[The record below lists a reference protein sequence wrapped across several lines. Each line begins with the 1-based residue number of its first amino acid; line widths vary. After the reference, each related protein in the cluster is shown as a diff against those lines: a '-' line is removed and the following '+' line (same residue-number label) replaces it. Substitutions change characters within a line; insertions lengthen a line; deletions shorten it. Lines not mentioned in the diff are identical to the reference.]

1 MRRSYG
7 FLGPLLAAT
16 MAGAL
21 TPLHAAPAI
30 PPTDYS
36 VSNGMVTLNLR
47 DADIEALIATVSEAT
62 GKNFIVDPRVKAK
75 VNLISAKPMPPDELY
90 NVFLS
95 VLQVHGYAAV
105 AKGEVI
111 KITPDVNAK
120 QDGVEVGG
128 VSAARG
134 ADELV
139 TEVVTLR
146 HVQAAPLL
154 TALRQLMPQQA
165 ALSVHPES
173 NSLILT
179 DRAGNVARMKDI
191 LQRVDHPGSDEIETI
206 RLTHAS
212 ATDIVKTLTQLRSR
226 SGARGAAAAGG
237 APGAGDGGVTAS
249 FAADERTN
257 SVLLSGDKTER
268 EKLRAVVVY
277 LDTPMERA
285 GNTQVFYL
293 KYARAREMVPILQG
307 SNRPVAREGS
317 TTGLSSSSGMSS
329 GFASSSSTSIG
340 SSLGSSGTVNAGTV
354 GIGGRQDA
362 VVIAD
367 EATNALVITAP
378 PNVMRELESIIQ
390 QLDIRRAQV
399 LVEAIIAEVSDDF
412 SRKLGVQMAAYSA
425 KSQGP
430 IGVSTFNGLL
440 SAIASAATNPV
451 AAVGSLG
458 DGLNMGIGDFNGR
471 GTDFGV
477 LISALAGDANN
488 NILSTPSLLTLDNQE
503 ASIVVGKNVPIL
515 TGSYAST
522 GTATTATPFQTVSR
536 EDIGVK
542 LKVKPSISPEGAVRL
557 ELEQEVSSIDT
568 TASSSAGL
576 ITNKRNVKTAVLAQD
591 GDVVVLGGL
600 IDETVNDQESK
611 VPGLGDIPLL
621 GELFKYRSTA
631 RQKRNLMIFIRP
643 AVLRDRAAASR
654 YTADKYNAFREQ
666 QKIFSQN
673 PLGFAVPG
681 DYPLLPDL
689 DGYAIN
695 LPGGVAT
702 PPPATPV
709 P

>member
-1 MRRSYG
+1 MRRS
-7 FLGPLLAAT
+7 LIPLVALALLVAQVPARAQPPSASPSEAAT
-16 MAGAL
+16 GL
-21 TPLHAAPAI
+21 
-30 PPTDYS
+30 
-36 VSNGMVTLNLR
+36 VSGNGLVTLNLR
-47 DADIEALIATVSEAT
+47 DADLDALIATVSEAT

-75 VNLISAKPMPPDELY
+75 VNLISAKPMHPDELY

-95 VLQVHGYAAV
+95 VLQVHGFAAV
-105 AKGEVI
+105 PKGEVV
-111 KITPDVNAK
+111 KIMPDVNAK
-120 QDGVEVGG
+120 QDGVEVGP
-128 VSAARG
+128 VPSARG

-191 LQRVDHPGSDEIETI
+191 LARVDHPGSDEIETI
-206 RLTHAS
+206 RLQHAS

-226 SGARGAAAAGG
+226 TGSRGAAAAPGA
-237 APGAGDGGVTAS
+237 APGGDATSIAS

-293 KYARAREMVPILQG
+293 KYARAGELVPILQG
-307 SNRPVAREGS
+307 SNRLVAREGS
-317 TTGLSSSSGMSS
+317 TGLSSGTAAGM
-329 GFASSSSTSIG
+329 GATAASTPVSAASIG
-340 SSLGSSGTVNAGTV
+340 L
-354 GIGGRQDA
+354 GGRQDA
-362 VVIAD
+362 IVIAD

-378 PNVMRELESIIQ
+378 PSVMRELESIIN

-412 SRKLGVQMAAYSA
+412 SRKLGVQMAAYSPNN
-425 KSQGP
+425 KGP

-440 SAIASAATNPV
+440 SAIAGAATNPI
-451 AAVGSLG
+451 AAVGALG
-458 DGLNMGIGDFNGR
+458 DGLNMGIGDFDGR
-471 GTDFGV
+471 GTDFGI

-503 ASIVVGKNVPIL
+503 ASIVVGKNVPIV
-515 TGSYAST
+515 TGSYATT
-522 GTATTATPFQTVSR
+522 GTTTTTTPFQTVER

-557 ELEQEVSSIDT
+557 ELEQEVSSID
-568 TASSSAGL
+568 AQSEAGL
-576 ITNKRNVKTAVLAQD
+576 ITNKRNLQTTVLAQD

-600 IDETVNDQESK
+600 IDEVVGDRKNK

-621 GELFKYRSTA
+621 GELFTYRETG

-643 AVLRDRAAASR
+643 VVMRDRASAAN
-654 YTADKYNAFREQ
+654 YTAEKYNDFREKQ
-666 QKIFSQN
+666 IEFAQN
-673 PLGFAVPG
+673 PLGFAVPS
-681 DYPLLPDL
+681 DYPLLPEL
-689 DGYAIN
+689 GGYLIN
-695 LPGGVAT
+695 FPGTGT
-702 PPPATPV
+702 PPATP
-709 P
+709 

>member
-1 MRRSYG
+1 MNQAMRRSPMI
-7 FLGPLLAAT
+7 LAALALLALQPPLQAAET
-16 MAGAL
+16 PGSVPAG
-21 TPLHAAPAI
+21 
-30 PPTDYS
+30 
-36 VSNGMVTLNLR
+36 NGMVTLNLR
-47 DADIEALIATVSEAT
+47 DADLEALIATVSEAT

-95 VLQVHGYAAV
+95 VLQVHGFAAV
-105 AKGEVI
+105 PKGEVI
-111 KITPDVNAK
+111 KIVPDVNAK
-120 QDGVEVGG
+120 QDGVEVGP

-191 LQRVDHPGSDEIETI
+191 LARVDHPGSDEIETI
-206 RLTHAS
+206 RLKHAS

-226 SGARGAAAAGG
+226 MSPSGAAAPGA
-237 APGAGDGGVTAS
+237 APGADSRTMAS

-277 LDTPMERA
+277 LDTPLERA

-293 KYARAREMVPILQG
+293 KYARARELVPILQG

-317 TTGLSSSSGMSS
+317 TTTLGSSSSSLGGGM
-329 GFASSSSTSIG
+329 GATATSSTNVG
-340 SSLGSSGTVNAGTV
+340 GGTVNAGLV
-354 GIGGRQDA
+354 GVGGRQDA
-362 VVIAD
+362 IVIAD

-378 PNVMRELESIIQ
+378 PNVMRELESIIK

-412 SRKLGVQMAAYSA
+412 SRKLGVQMAAA
-425 KSQGP
+425 GRDGTQP
-430 IGVSTFNGLL
+430 AGVVSFNGLL
-440 SAIASAATNPV
+440 SAITGAAAGGGTAIAG
-451 AAVGSLG
+451 AALANLG
-458 DGLNMGIGDFNGR
+458 DGMNFGVGDFSGNTR
-471 GTDFGV
+471 FGV
-477 LISALAGDANN
+477 IVSALAGDANN
-488 NILSTPSLLTLDNQE
+488 NILSTPSLLTMDNQE

-522 GTATTATPFQTVSR
+522 GAGTTPTTPFQTVNR

-557 ELEQEVSSIDT
+557 ELEQEVSSIDA
-568 TASSSAGL
+568 TAKSDAGL
-576 ITNKRNVKTAVLAQD
+576 ITNKRNVKTVVQAQD
-591 GDVVVLGGL
+591 GDIVVLGGL
-600 IDETVNDQESK
+600 MDETVNDQASK
-611 VPGLGDIPLL
+611 VPLLGDIPLV
-621 GELFKYRSTA
+621 GELFKYRSTT
-631 RQKRNLMIFIRP
+631 RGKRNLMIFIRP
-643 AVLRDRAAASR
+643 VVLRDGASANR
-654 YTADKYNAFREQ
+654 YTAEKYNAFREKQ
-666 QKIFSQN
+666 VEFSHN
-673 PLGFAVPG
+673 PLGFAVPS
-681 DYPLLPDL
+681 DYPLLPEL
-689 DGYAIN
+689 GGGYQIN
-695 LPGGVAT
+695 LPGGAT
-702 PPPATPV
+702 PPATP
-709 P
+709 

>member
-1 MRRSYG
+1 MRKAMR
-7 FLGPLLAAT
+7 LPLMPLVAVA
-16 MAGAL
+16 MAGL
-21 TPLHAAPAI
+21 MGPLHAAPAV

-62 GKNFIVDPRVKAK
+62 GKNFIVDPRVKAR

-111 KITPDVNAK
+111 KIVPDVNAK

-128 VSAARG
+128 VVTAKG

-191 LQRVDHPGSDEIETI
+191 LIRVDQPGSDGIETI
-206 RLTHAS
+206 RLSHAS
-212 ATDIVKTLTQLRSR
+212 ATEIVKTLTQLHSR
-226 SGARGAAAAGG
+226 MGRTGG
-237 APGAGDGGVTAS
+237 APGAAPGAETAAIAS
-249 FAADERTN
+249 FAADERSN
-257 SVLLSGDKTER
+257 SVLLSGAKTER

-277 LDTPMERA
+277 LDTPLERA

-293 KYARAREMVPILQG
+293 KYARARELVPILQG

-317 TTGLSSSSGMSS
+317 TTAASGLSS
-329 GFASSSSTSIG
+329 GFGSAPASSPG
-340 SSLGSSGTVNAGTV
+340 GAPVNAATV

-362 VVIAD
+362 IVLAD

-378 PNVMRELESIIQ
+378 PNVMRELESIIG

-412 SRKLGVQMAAYSA
+412 SRKLGVQMAAA
-425 KSQGP
+425 GQDGAAP
-430 IGVSTFNGLL
+430 VGVVTFNGLL
-440 SAIASAATNPV
+440 SAVAGAAAGGN
-451 AAVGSLG
+451 AAMTGAALSTLG
-458 DGLNMGIGDFNGR
+458 DGMNIGVGDFSGNTR
-471 GTDFGV
+471 FGV
-477 LISALAGDANN
+477 IVSALAGDANN
-488 NILSTPSLLTLDNQE
+488 NILSTPSLLTMDNQE

-522 GTATTATPFQTVSR
+522 GGGVTPTTPFQTVNR

-568 TASSSAGL
+568 SSQSSAGL
-576 ITNKRNVKTAVLAQD
+576 ITNKRNVKTVVLAQD
-591 GDVVVLGGL
+591 GDIVVLGGL
-600 IDETVNDQESK
+600 IDESVNDQASK
-611 VPGLGDIPLL
+611 VPLLGDIPLL
-621 GELFKYRSTA
+621 GELFRHRSTT
-631 RQKRNLMIFIRP
+631 RGKRNLMIFIRP
-643 AVLRDRAAASR
+643 VVLRDRASANR
-654 YTADKYNAFREQ
+654 YTAEKYDGFREQ
-666 QKIFSQN
+666 QVRFAQN

-681 DYPLLPDL
+681 EYPLLPRL
-689 DGYAIN
+689 DGYSIN

-702 PPPATPV
+702 PPPATP
-709 P
+709 

>member
-1 MRRSYG
+1 MRRS
-7 FLGPLLAAT
+7 LISLAAL
-16 MAGAL
+16 AL
-21 TPLHAAPAI
+21 LVAQAPARAEGPAI
-30 PPTDYS
+30 PPDGVATAG
-36 VSNGMVTLNLR
+36 NGMVTLNLR
-47 DADIEALIATVSEAT
+47 DADLEALIATVSEAT
-62 GKNFIVDPRVKAK
+62 GKNFIIDPRVKAK

-95 VLQVHGYAAV
+95 VLQVHGFAAV
-105 AKGEVI
+105 PKGEVI
-111 KITPDVNAK
+111 KIVPDVNAK
-120 QDGVEVGG
+120 QDGVEVGPPAKA
-128 VSAARG
+128 VG

-191 LQRVDHPGSDEIETI
+191 LARVDHPGSDEIETI
-206 RLTHAS
+206 RLKHAS

-226 SGARGAAAAGG
+226 MGTRGTAAAAPGA
-237 APGAGDGGVTAS
+237 APGGDATSVGS

-293 KYARAREMVPILQG
+293 KYARASDLVPILQG
-307 SNRPVAREGS
+307 SNRPVARAGS
-317 TTGLSSSSGMSS
+317 SGLSSQATGMS
-329 GFASSSSTSIG
+329 GGLA
-340 SSLGSSGTVNAGTV
+340 SGTTGTGSASANPATV
-354 GIGGRQDA
+354 GLGGRQDA
-362 VVIAD
+362 IVIAD

-378 PNVMRELESIIQ
+378 PSVMRELESIVQ

-412 SRKLGVQMAAYSA
+412 SRKLGVQMAAYSP
-425 KSQGP
+425 KNKGP
-430 IGVSTFNGLL
+430 VGVSTFNGLL
-440 SAIASAATNPV
+440 SAIAGAAANPV
-451 AAVGSLG
+451 AAVGALG
-458 DGLNMGIGDFNGR
+458 DGLNMGLGDFDGR

-515 TGSYAST
+515 TGSYATT
-522 GTATTATPFQTVSR
+522 GTATTTTPFQTVSR

-557 ELEQEVSSIDT
+557 ELEQEVSSID
-568 TASSSAGL
+568 AAAQSDAGL
-576 ITNKRNVKTAVLAQD
+576 ITNKRNVKTTVLAQD

-600 IDETVNDQESK
+600 IDEVVSDRKNK

-621 GELFKYRSTA
+621 GELFTYRDTG

-643 AVLRDRAAASR
+643 VVMRDRATAAS
-654 YTADKYNAFREQ
+654 YTAEKYNAFREQ
-666 QKIFSQN
+666 QVEFSHN
-673 PLGFAVPG
+673 PLGFAVPS
-681 DYPLLPDL
+681 DYPLLPQL
-689 DGYAIN
+689 DGYQIN
-695 LPGGVAT
+695 LPGGGAT
-702 PPPATPV
+702 PPTTP
-709 P
+709 

>member
-1 MRRSYG
+1 MRPTPMI
-7 FLGPLLAAT
+7 LAALALLALQPPLQAAET
-16 MAGAL
+16 PGSTPAG
-21 TPLHAAPAI
+21 
-30 PPTDYS
+30 
-36 VSNGMVTLNLR
+36 NGMVTLNLR
-47 DADIEALIATVSEAT
+47 DADLEALIATVSEAT

-75 VNLISAKPMPPDELY
+75 VNLISAKPMPPEELY

-95 VLQVHGYAAV
+95 VLQVHGFAAV
-105 AKGEVI
+105 PKGQVI
-111 KITPDVNAK
+111 KIVPDVNAK
-120 QDGVEVGG
+120 QDGVEVGPI
-128 VSAARG
+128 SNARG

-191 LQRVDHPGSDEIETI
+191 LARVDHPGSDEIETI
-206 RLTHAS
+206 RLKHAS

-226 SGARGAAAAGG
+226 MSPSSAA
-237 APGAGDGGVTAS
+237 APGAAPGTDNRSMAS

-277 LDTPMERA
+277 LDTPLERA

-293 KYARAREMVPILQG
+293 KYARARDLVPILQG

-317 TTGLSSSSGMSS
+317 TATLG
-329 GFASSSSTSIG
+329 ASSSSLSGGVGMSTATSSTGG
-340 SSLGSSGTVNAGTV
+340 SINAGLV
-354 GIGGRQDA
+354 GVGGRQDA
-362 VVIAD
+362 VVLAD

-378 PNVMRELESIIQ
+378 PNVMRELEAIIER
-390 QLDIRRAQV
+390 LDIRRAQV

-412 SRKLGVQMAAYSA
+412 SRKLGVQMAAA
-425 KSQGP
+425 GRDGTQP
-430 IGVSTFNGLL
+430 AGVVSFNGLL
-440 SAIASAATNPV
+440 SAITGAAAGGGTAIAG
-451 AAVGSLG
+451 AALANLG
-458 DGLNMGIGDFNGR
+458 DGMNFGVGDFSGNTR
-471 GTDFGV
+471 FGV
-477 LISALAGDANN
+477 IVSALAGDANN
-488 NILSTPSLLTLDNQE
+488 NILSTPSLLTMDNQE

-522 GTATTATPFQTVSR
+522 GAGTTPTTPFQTVSR

-568 TASSSAGL
+568 SAQSNAGL
-576 ITNKRNVKTAVLAQD
+576 ITNKRNVKTVVLAQD
-591 GDVVVLGGL
+591 GDIVVLGGL
-600 IDETVNDQESK
+600 MDESVNDQASK
-611 VPGLGDIPLL
+611 VPLLGDIPLV
-621 GELFKYRSTA
+621 GELFKYRSTN
-631 RQKRNLMIFIRP
+631 RGKRNLMIFIRP
-643 AVLRDRAAASR
+643 VVLRDGASANR
-654 YTADKYNAFREQ
+654 YTAEKYQGFRERQ
-666 QKIFSQN
+666 LQFSQN

-681 DYPLLPDL
+681 EYPLLPQL
-689 DGYAIN
+689 EGYAVN
-695 LPGGVAT
+695 LPGGIAT
-702 PPPATPV
+702 PPSAAP
-709 P
+709 